1 MLKFL
6 VWLCPNFADVVKNSL
21 KLIKMAYFGFAN
33 PCESTN
39 TFQDLSR
46 VQQTCHGWKANTYVS
61 GRGTFIFMGVALAQ
75 N

>member
-1 MLKFL
+1 
-6 VWLCPNFADVVKNSL
+6 
-21 KLIKMAYFGFAN
+21 MAYFGFDN
-33 PCESTN
+33 PCASTN